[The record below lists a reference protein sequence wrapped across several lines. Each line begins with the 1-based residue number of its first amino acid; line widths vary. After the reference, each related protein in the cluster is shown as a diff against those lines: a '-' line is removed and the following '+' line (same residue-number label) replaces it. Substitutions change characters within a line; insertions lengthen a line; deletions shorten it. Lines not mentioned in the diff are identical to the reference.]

1 MSKLAEYLNKQMVG
15 NVFDRATILG
25 SFATDQSILRIPPRL
40 VAFPESTADV
50 QGALRFIHQLAER
63 ELILPITVRGT
74 GLDKTGAAIGP
85 GLILS
90 TKKLNRIEEIDTRS
104 RLVRVQ
110 PGVTLGTLN
119 QALRLHGL
127 WLPVGCDER
136 STIGGL
142 IAGTPADGYARR
154 HGGITRL
161 VERVEVILADGEE
174 IQVAPIGGRAV
185 DNKTASG
192 STEGELY
199 RRLER
204 IIDDQA
210 DTILDRGMQPFDAAG
225 YANIVHVHEGRG
237 FDLLPLLFASQGT
250 LGVITDVILKVEL
263 APTHINR
270 LLISFHDQKV
280 AERFLNFAYDLEPYL
295 LQVVDLRILEAAA
308 ESGKKSDLFTRKLGK
323 GLLVMVGFDQGK
335 LQNAKNIKR
344 CLHALPDNVL
354 RVEED
359 ANNHADFEAIQ
370 TAVMSYLNDS
380 GYLARVPI
388 CDDVYIPNSSFAA
401 FCSGLVE
408 LERVFHQDLPV
419 YGSFAAGSYS
429 VRPDFDYTD
438 LEGRKQTVDFL
449 RLFAGL
455 VDECRGSVTGNCP
468 EGRVKALVKEAA
480 IGVGEKQLYTA
491 IKEAFDPYN
500 ILNPG
505 VKLGAETR
513 DIIRRLNTIEK
524 DTIVSL

>member
-15 NVFDRATILG
+15 NVFDRPAILKP
-25 SFATDQSILRIPPRL
+25 FATDQSILHMMPRL
-40 VAFPESTADV
+40 VAFPKSTADV
-50 QGALRFIHQLAER
+50 QGVLRFIHQLAER
-63 ELILPITVRGT
+63 ELNLPVTVRGA
-74 GLDKTGAAIGP
+74 GLDKTGAAIGS

-90 TKKLNRIEEIDTRS
+90 TTKLNRIEEIDTRS

-110 PGVTLGTLN
+110 PGVTLGALN

-127 WLPVGCDER
+127 WLPVGCDDR
-136 STIGGL
+136 HTIGGL
-142 IAGTPADGYARR
+142 IAGTPADNYIRR
-154 HGGITRL
+154 YGGITSL
-161 VERVEVILADGEE
+161 VERAEIVLANGEE
-174 IQVAPIGGRAV
+174 IQVAPMSAHLV
-185 DNKTASG
+185 ENKTASG

-210 DTILDRGMQPFDAAG
+210 DTILDRGMRPFDAAG

-237 FDLLPLLFASQGT
+237 LNLLPLLFASQGT
-250 LGVITDVILKVEL
+250 IGVITDVILRVKL
-263 APTHINR
+263 APAHTKR
-270 LLISFHDQKV
+270 LLISFHDQKT

-295 LQVVDLRILEAAA
+295 LQVTDLRILEAAS
-308 ESGKKSDLFTRKLGK
+308 EVGKKSDLFTRKLGK
-323 GLLVMVGFDQGK
+323 GLLVMVGFDQSQF
-335 LQNAKNIKR
+335 QNSKNIKR

-370 TAVMSYLNDS
+370 TAIVSYLNDS

-388 CDDVYIPNSSFAA
+388 CDDVYIPNSNFAQ
-401 FCSGLVE
+401 FCSGLIE
-408 LERVFHQDLPV
+408 LERVFHQDLPI
-419 YGSFAAGSYS
+419 YGSFSAGSYS

-438 LEGRKQTVDFL
+438 LEGRKRIIDFL
-449 RLFAGL
+449 RLFSGL
-455 VDECRGSVTGNCP
+455 VSDCQGSITGNCP
-468 EGRVKALVKEAA
+468 EGRVKALVQEAA

-491 IKEAFDPYN
+491 VKEAFDPHS

-505 VKLGAETR
+505 VKLDVRMR
-513 DIIRRLNTIEK
+513 DTIRYLDTTEK
-524 DTIVSL
+524 DSIVGL

>member
-15 NVFDRATILG
+15 NVFDRPSVLG
-25 SFATDQSILRIPPRL
+25 SFATDQSILRIMPRL
-40 VAFPESTADV
+40 VAFPESAADV
-50 QGALRFIHQLAER
+50 QGILRFIHQLAER
-63 ELILPITVRGT
+63 ELTLPVTVRGA

-90 TKKLNRIEEIDTRS
+90 TAKLNHIEEIDTRS

-136 STIGGL
+136 MTIGGL
-142 IAGTPADGYARR
+142 IANTPTDAFVRR
-154 HGGITRL
+154 HGGIARL
-161 VERVEVILADGEE
+161 VERAEVILADGEE
-174 IQVAPIGGRAV
+174 IQVAPTGARAV
-185 DNKTASG
+185 ENKTASG

-204 IIDDQA
+204 IVDDQA

-225 YANIVHVHEGRG
+225 YANIVHVHEGRN

-263 APTHINR
+263 VPTHTKR
-270 LLISFHDQKV
+270 LLISFHDQKT

-308 ESGKKSDLFTRKLGK
+308 EVGKKSDLFTRKLGK
-323 GLLVMVGFDQGK
+323 GLLVMVGFDQSN
-335 LQNAKNIKR
+335 LRNSNNVKR
-344 CLHALPDNVL
+344 CLRALPDNVL

-370 TAVMSYLNDS
+370 TAIVSYLNDS

-388 CDDVYIPNSSFAA
+388 CDDVYIPNSGFAV
-401 FCSGLVE
+401 FCNGLVE
-408 LERVFHQDLPV
+408 LERIFHQDLPV

-438 LEGRKQTVDFL
+438 LEGRKQAIDFL
-449 RLFAGL
+449 KLFSGL
-455 VDECRGSVTGNCP
+455 VDECQGSITGNCP
-468 EGRVKALVKEAA
+468 EGRVKALAKEAA
-480 IGVGEKQLYTA
+480 IGIGERQLYAA
-491 IKEAFDPYN
+491 IKEAFDPYK

-505 VKLGAETR
+505 VKLGAEAR
-513 DIIRRLNTIEK
+513 DTIRRLNTIEK
-524 DTIVSL
+524 DTIVTL

>member
-15 NVFDRATILG
+15 NVFDRATILE
-25 SFATDQSILRIPPRL
+25 SFATDQSILRITPRL
-40 VAFPESTADV
+40 VAFPETTADI
-50 QGALRFIHQLAER
+50 QGILRFINQLAER
-63 ELILPITVRGT
+63 ELSLPVTVRGN

-90 TKKLNRIEEIDTRS
+90 TAKLNHIEEIDTRS

-110 PGVTLGTLN
+110 PGVTIGTLN

-136 STIGGL
+136 TTIGGL
-142 IAGTPADGYARR
+142 IASTPVDGYIRR
-154 HGGITRL
+154 HGGISHL
-161 VERVEVILADGEE
+161 VERAEVILANGKK
-174 IQVAPIGGRAV
+174 IQVAPMSARAI
-185 DNKTASG
+185 DNKITSG

-199 RRLER
+199 RQLGR
-204 IIDDQA
+204 IIDDQV
-210 DTILDRGMQPFDAAG
+210 DTILDRGMRPFDAAG
-225 YANIVHVHEGRG
+225 YANIVHVHEGHD

-263 APTHINR
+263 APSHIKR

-280 AERFLNFAYDLEPYL
+280 AERFLNFAYELEPYL
-295 LQVVDLRILEAAA
+295 LQVVDLRILETAA
-308 ESGKKSDLFTRKLGK
+308 ETGKKSDLFTRKLGK
-323 GLLVMVGFDQGK
+323 GLLVMVGFDQGAIH
-335 LQNAKNIKR
+335 NSKNIKR

-370 TAVMSYLNDS
+370 TAIVSYLNDS

-388 CDDVYIPNSSFAA
+388 CDDVYIPSSNFAA
-401 FCSGLVE
+401 FCKGLVE
-408 LERVFHQDLPV
+408 LESVFHQDLPV
-419 YGSFAAGSYS
+419 YGSFAASSYS
-429 VRPDFDYTD
+429 VRPDFDYTS
-438 LEGRKQTVDFL
+438 LEGRKQMVDFL

-455 VDECRGSVTGNCP
+455 VDECHGSVTGNCP
-468 EGRVKALVKEAA
+468 EGRVKILVKEAA
-480 IGVGEKQLYTA
+480 IGIGEKQLYAA

-505 VKLGAETR
+505 VKLGAEAR
-513 DIIRRLNTIEK
+513 DIIRRLNTTEK
-524 DTIVSL
+524 DTIVTL

>member
-15 NVFDRATILG
+15 NVFDRATVLR
-25 SFATDQSILRIPPRL
+25 SFATDQSILRITPRL
-40 VAFPESTADV
+40 VAFPETTADV
-50 QGALRFIHQLAER
+50 RGVLRFVNQLAER
-63 ELILPITVRGT
+63 ELTLPITVRGT
-74 GLDKTGAAIGP
+74 GFDKTGAAIGP

-90 TKKLNRIEEIDTRS
+90 TTKLNRIEEIDTRS

-110 PGVTLGTLN
+110 PGVTLGALN

-127 WLPVGCDER
+127 WLPVGCDEGL
-136 STIGGL
+136 TIGGL
-142 IAGTPADGYARR
+142 IAGTPTDRYVRR

-161 VERVEVILADGEE
+161 VERVEVVLANGEE
-174 IQVAPIGGRAV
+174 IQVAPINARAV
-185 DNKTASG
+185 ESRTASG
-192 STEGELY
+192 SAEGELY

-210 DTILDRGMQPFDAAG
+210 DTILDRGMQPFDASG

-250 LGVITDVILKVEL
+250 LGIITDIILKVKL
-263 APTHINR
+263 APTHVKR

-295 LQVVDLRILEAAA
+295 LQVVDLRILAAAA
-308 ESGKKSDLFTRKLGK
+308 ETGKKSDLFTRKLGK

-344 CLHALPDNVL
+344 CLRALPDNVL

-359 ANNHADFEAIQ
+359 ANNHADFESIRTAI
-370 TAVMSYLNDS
+370 VSYLNDS

-388 CDDVYIPNSSFAA
+388 CDDVYIPNSSFAQ
-401 FCSGLVE
+401 FCNGLVE

-438 LEGRKQTVDFL
+438 LDGRKQIIDFL
-449 RLFAGL
+449 RLFSGL

-468 EGRVKALVKEAA
+468 EGRVKTLVKDSV
-480 IGVGEKQLYTA
+480 IGVGERQLYTA

-505 VKLGAETR
+505 VKLGAKTR
-513 DIIRRLNTIEK
+513 DTIRSLNTTEK
-524 DTIVSL
+524 DTVVAL